1 MSAITNT
8 LPSLPSGSP
17 AVSTTA
23 STMPASISAPSP
35 AASVAPSTHQPP
47 TALGLFD
54 LHPAADAPEN
64 ELLRHRFLSRQGSLL
79 IVGNT
84 GIGKSSLT
92 MQMMIHWALGRGCFD
107 MLPARPL
114 KSLLVQGE
122 NDFED
127 LAEMRDGVVGGMG
140 LNDEQRATINHRIL
154 IRHEYQHCG
163 QQFAEEVLEPLLVEH
178 RPDLVW
184 LDPVLQYLGGDGNQQ
199 EVVGEFL
206 RQQLGVLIK
215 RYNCAV
221 ILVHHTNK
229 PSRNGQP
236 NQSHQHPQLHAYDGA
251 GSAEFSNWPRA
262 VLSLLPTKQTGE
274 YRLVAGKRGQR
285 LQWVMPDQTTPC
297 FSKLL
302 RHSRQPGIIC
312 WEEAVQQPVQ
322 PANGQPPD
330 NDNAPVAAVDPVTQ
344 AIYAQ
349 LPPGAEIEK
358 QLLMQQINEQTGI
371 GINRIRDTIKEL
383 VEAGHLREFPVPRQ
397 KLKAAV
403 HVQRADQPAPPAPQP
418 PPQPAG

>member
-23 STMPASISAPSP
+23 STMPASFSAPSP

-154 IRHEYQHCG
+154 ISIVASSLPRRCWSRCW
-163 QQFAEEVLEPLLVEH
+163 LSI
-178 RPDLVW
+178 DLIW
-184 LDPVLQYLGGDGNQQ
+184 SGSIRCCNTSAAMATSRKLWGSS
-199 EVVGEFL
+199 
-206 RQQLGVLIK
+206 
-215 RYNCAV
+215 CA
-221 ILVHHTNK
+221 N
-229 PSRNGQP
+229 SW
-236 NQSHQHPQLHAYDGA
+236 A
-251 GSAEFSNWPRA
+251 
-262 VLSLLPTKQTGE
+262 
-274 YRLVAGKRGQR
+274 
-285 LQWVMPDQTTPC
+285 C
-297 FSKLL
+297 
-302 RHSRQPGIIC
+302 
-312 WEEAVQQPVQ
+312 
-322 PANGQPPD
+322 
-330 NDNAPVAAVDPVTQ
+330 
-344 AIYAQ
+344 
-349 LPPGAEIEK
+349 
-358 QLLMQQINEQTGI
+358 
-371 GINRIRDTIKEL
+371 
-383 VEAGHLREFPVPRQ
+383 
-397 KLKAAV
+397 
-403 HVQRADQPAPPAPQP
+403 
-418 PPQPAG
+418 